1 MTRDRAHLSGR
12 REGTAKDR
20 PGVREEITEAAAVAE
35 AWLKPPREGTGEEGP
50 AGSWCPAAGRGTWEA
65 GRRPGSPAAGGNAV
79 ARCSP
84 FLVEPRSPNPTRG
97 PDGLLVP
104 GRHLP

>member
-35 AWLKPPREGTGEEGP
+35 AAEGRNWRGGADGVLVSRGGEGDVGTGAS
-50 AGSWCPAAGRGTWEA
+50 AGFSSRG
-65 GRRPGSPAAGGNAV
+65 GQCRGVLLPV
-79 ARCSP
+79 
-84 FLVEPRSPNPTRG
+84 PR
-97 PDGLLVP
+97 
-104 GRHLP
+104 

>member
-35 AWLKPPREGTGEEGP
+35 AAEGRNWRGGAGGVLVSRGGEGDVGTGAS
-50 AGSWCPAAGRGTWEA
+50 AGFSSRG
-65 GRRPGSPAAGGNAV
+65 GQ
-79 ARCSP
+79 C
-84 FLVEPRSPNPTRG
+84 RG
-97 PDGLLVP
+97 ALFPVP
-104 GRHLP
+104 H